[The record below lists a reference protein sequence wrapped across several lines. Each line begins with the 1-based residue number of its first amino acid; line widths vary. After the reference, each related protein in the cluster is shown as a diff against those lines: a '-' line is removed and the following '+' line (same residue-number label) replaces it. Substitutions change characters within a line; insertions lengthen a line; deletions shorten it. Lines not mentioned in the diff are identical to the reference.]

1 MAQLKIT
8 RASGEVTT
16 HKISPAIEFA
26 FEAQFNAGIHRR
38 FRDEERQSD
47 IYWLAWKCLSVSGA
61 QVEMFG
67 EKFVGTLISVEVLD
81 DDSPN
86 E

>member
-16 HKISPAIEFA
+16 HKISPAIEYA
-26 FEAQFNAGIHRR
+26 FEIQFQEGIHKR
-38 FRDEERQSD
+38 FRTEERQSD

-67 EKFVGTLISVEVLD
+67 EKFVSTLVSVDVLD
-81 DDSPN
+81 DEDPN
-86 E
+86 A

>member
-8 RASGEVTT
+8 RASGDVSV
-16 HKISPAIEFA
+16 HPISPSIEYA
-26 FEAQFNAGIHRR
+26 FEKQMNAGIHRR

-47 IYWLAWKCLSVSGA
+47 IYWLAWKCLQVSGA

-67 EKFVGTLISVEVLD
+67 ESFVDTLVSVEVLD
-81 DDSPN
+81 DEEKN
-86 E
+86 G